1 MTSSHDDDITE
12 IPNLLEKNFTSSIP
26 LEPVN
31 HADSVS
37 PRNDSKSKAAA
48 SASATINKQCKN
60 DETKAL
66 CCICNVQFSISN
78 SGVNDIN
85 NHIQTKKH
93 QERFKSAEANKSK
106 TINTLFHTT
115 TTELNQLCA
124 TEGAMV
130 FRTVKHSHSYIS
142 HACTIN
148 TIKKCISDSPTVN
161 KISLTVQNETD
172 IDKIQWRSIEQCAT
186 FIDNK
191 KIDKDL
197 LYNEFSQIKSKYI
210 ELKEKFGGIHKQI
223 EAFIPSNLIELQQ
236 AKITNYDKTDLL
248 NQFDNLDHSNTD
260 EDNCDTRFH
269 KDQKKRP
276 LIRCD
281 HLGAYLLNDENVP
294 HLQKLVQ
301 FSFSVPASN
310 AFCESIFS
318 HMNFWGIIVEKK

>member
-1 MTSSHDDDITE
+1 MFSTGECTLYFLVNVLKDVQDTNLRLQKYYTTGVDLHSIITSFICKLNNRLHEEFFGHKVNELLKKIPHSNEVDDLVESFRLFIHS
-12 IPNLLEKNFTSSIP
+12 IINYIEKYYHERSSFY
-26 LEPVN
+26 
-31 HADSVS
+31 
-37 PRNDSKSKAAA
+37 K
-48 SASATINKQCKN
+48 
-60 DETKAL
+60 
-66 CCICNVQFSISN
+66 SISIF
-78 SGVNDIN
+78 S
-85 NHIQTKKH
+85 
-93 QERFKSAEANKSK
+93 
-106 TINTLFHTT
+106 
-115 TTELNQLCA
+115 
-124 TEGAMV
+124 
-130 FRTVKHSHSYIS
+130 
-142 HACTIN
+142 
-148 TIKKCISDSPTVN
+148 
-161 KISLTVQNETD
+161 ETD

-248 NQFDNLDHSNTD
+248 NEFDNLDHSDTN

-318 HMNFWGIIVEKK
+318 HMNFWGIIVETK